1 MLVNRTMGGGLPA
14 PSFWLE
20 LRDAGAGV
28 VNTTPSL
35 ANGSPTATFTRATTA
50 WTKLSTGLWASV
62 ASGSARSCY
71 LGADTTVGAY
81 GGYFAEAAGI
91 QLVTPT
97 ASIRDMSDASWAKVT
112 ITAVKTSTGI
122 DGVGSSCSRV
132 TATAGNGT
140 ILQTLVAAA
149 SNRTYSCFI
158 KRITG
163 TGEID
168 ISEDGTTWTNIT
180 SQINSATFTRVSITV
195 SQLNAAFG
203 LRIVTSGDAIDV
215 DFNQFEAG
223 GFATSPMDAAGA
235 ARNADALTYTSSGNV
250 GSVTS
255 SLYCEWLEPSIVS
268 DTANFP
274 RMFQIDDGSENNVAT
289 LFANPSATSTATARM
304 IGATVANA
312 GASSLAS
319 SISAIAINKIAGTFA
334 VNRSAISVN
343 GQSVVQDTT
352 AVVYPISPTT
362 IRICNRSSGDRP
374 TFGTIKNVRIWA
386 RKLADNQLVSLT
398 Q

>member
-112 ITAVKTSTGI
+112 ITAAKTSTGI

-180 SQINSATFTRVSITV
+180 SQINSATFTRVFITV

-215 DFNQFEAG
+215 DFNQFESG
-223 GFATSPMDAAGA
+223 SFPSSPMATAGA
-235 ARNADALTYTSSGNV
+235 ARNADVLTFAFAGNASASVGTAYAELSTEWASLDASTFASFITFGAGIVGPLSDNASAAATVIRMSDNVQSPTVSGLSSMNTAARKRGSSWGGASMSLTGDGVAPTTAAFAGNM
-250 GSVTS
+250 G
-255 SLYCEWLEPSIVS
+255 
-268 DTANFP
+268 
-274 RMFQIDDGSENNVAT
+274 
-289 LFANPSATSTATARM
+289 STAIQ
-304 IGATVANA
+304 IGTN
-312 GASSLAS
+312 ST
-319 SISAIAINKIAGTFA
+319 GTNQA
-334 VNRSAISVN
+334 
-343 GQSVVQDTT
+343 
-352 AVVYPISPTT
+352 
-362 IRICNRSSGDRP
+362 
-374 TFGTIKNVRIWA
+374 FGTLKNVRIW
-386 RKLADNQLVSLT
+386 RCQLADSQLVSLT